1 MTLSFNHLVFIIEP
15 ILLQIRRE
23 LAWTGRKS
31 LKLTSTVQ
39 IIILFF
45 AIYIGCEGLIMRV
58 SKLFMSTQR
67 EVPSDAEIVSHQ
79 LMLRAGL
86 MRKAA
91 AGIYSYMPMGYRAYR
106 KVEAIVREEMDRAG
120 AQELI
125 MPAVLP
131 AETYMASGRWEK
143 FGPEMFRLKD
153 RGGRQF
159 CLGPTHEEPFTEA
172 VRDTIRSYRNLPVTL
187 YQIQHKYRDEKRPR
201 FGVVRSREFV
211 MKDAYSFDVDEAGL
225 DKSYLIMKDAYCK
238 IFDRCNL
245 DYILVDADSGAMG
258 GSGSQEFMVKSAVGE
273 DAIAYCPDCDYAAN
287 EEKAPCPEVPVSK
300 DFEMLPIEKIET
312 PHVKTIEELMEF
324 MHSEPTAFAK
334 TILYNIDGK
343 IVAVMVRGDREI
355 NETKLGNL
363 FDATEMNLASFE
375 EVERVT
381 GAAVGFAGPVDLKE
395 KVEVIADYEVAAM
408 QNFIVG
414 ANETDYH
421 FKNVNFGRDFT
432 PDRVVDVRCAV
443 EGDPCPKCGKP
454 LAMCRGIEVGHIFK
468 LGTKYSDALHCI
480 YLDKDGKENSMI
492 MGCYGIGV
500 SRTLAAI
507 IEQHYDENGII
518 WPMSVAPYQVIVVPT
533 TSQDEAVVK
542 MANEIHDA
550 LEKAGAEV
558 LIDDREERAGVKF
571 KDADLI
577 GIPVRITVGR
587 KAAEGK
593 VEYKLRAG
601 SEVVEMTA
609 EEAIAAALKEIE
621 EKK

>member
-421 FKNVNFGRDFT
+421 FKNVNFGRDFA